1 MVLVA
6 WLTVISLIIYL
17 GWKRHNFWNWH
28 GVPYVLE
35 IPTVGNFSS
44 VALQIHSMFDYMT
57 HVYNHARTRDVEFFG
72 VNIFFRKAL
81 IVRSPDMIKQMF
93 VRDSS
98 FFINRQMCTDPSG
111 DRFGYYNLLMIK
123 EPLWKGLRGY
133 LSPQVTS
140 FKLKRM
146 YPLIDK
152 VELYAYTLLV

>member
-6 WLTVISLIIYL
+6 WLTVIGLIIYL
-17 GWKRHNFWNWH
+17 GWKRNNYWNYH

-35 IPTVGNFSS
+35 IPAVGNFCS
-44 VALQIHSMFDYMT
+44 VALQIHSMFDYMAR
-57 HVYNHARTRDVEFFG
+57 VYNHVRTQDADFFG

-81 IVRSPDMIKQMF
+81 IVRSPEMVRKMF

-98 FFINRQMCTDPSG
+98 YFINRQMCTDPEG

-123 EPLWKGLRGY
+123 EPLWKELRGY

-140 FKLKRM
+140 FKLRRM
-146 YPLIDK
+146 YPLIDE
-152 VELYAYTLLV
+152 VETEV